1 MSENASCQPRGFNEG
16 LVVGI
21 NPYTKD
27 VMRLVVTVTSG
38 DKRCCSPKINPT
50 YTKNILNMFP

>member
-21 NPYTKD
+21 NPYIKD
-27 VMRLVVTVTSG
+27 VMRLVVTVT
-38 DKRCCSPKINPT
+38 
-50 YTKNILNMFP
+50 